1 VSWKANHDIG
11 EHGWSRA
18 LLAGLVQRLSA
29 AGKVL
34 ISSEA
39 DLGAEFEPYLYRGRV
54 SDIHHV
60 MAYCRAFI
68 GESATMASEAAVLGV
83 PAVYA
88 AETGRSYTDEQE

>member
-1 VSWKANHDIG
+1 
-11 EHGWSRA
+11 
-18 LLAGLVQRLSA
+18 
-29 AGKVL
+29 
-34 ISSEA
+34 
-39 DLGAEFEPYLYRGRV
+39 
-54 SDIHHV
+54 